1 MEVGER
7 AWREACGELTLVGLL
22 PPLSVRKPSAARGG
36 NPRVNEERGV
46 WREVRANP
54 NPNLNPP
61 ISEPGKEEAGAS
73 GWRAGSAAALREEAP
88 RLRPG

>member
-54 NPNLNPP
+54 NPNLNPNHNHNHNP
-61 ISEPGKEEAGAS
+61 NPGVQAR
-73 GWRAGSAAALREEAP
+73 RACI
-88 RLRPG
+88 